1 MKIAK
6 CKLTAGGMIGQLSV
20 EQRKKHS
27 QEYLQKLIDNGEK
40 IIETYEE
47 NGYLVIKMEDNERI

>member
-6 CKLTAGGMIGQLSV
+6 CKLTAGSMVGQLSE
-20 EQRKKHS
+20 EQRREHS
-27 QEYLQKLIDNGEK
+27 QEYLQKLIDEGEK

-47 NGYLVIKMEDNERI
+47 NGYLVIKMEK